1 MAFGWARMPE
11 RSAKRGAEA
20 GAEAL
25 GPSRMPNPTPTKLET
40 DGESQQ
46 KKILSQEKK
55 ILTNKRKYSSNGNT
69 YMPMIYRFYAPPLLF
84 FYLPSLSPHFLLPLF
99 QQLTKIL
106 FQRKHVY
113 AYETPFFCPL
123 TLCAILLNGGI
134 NIIFHHYMIFFPQ
147 QKNIFFMRFNLSHQG
162 DLFLQLHFF

>member
-1 MAFGWARMPE
+1 MKTSFVVIFFFWVIFFFCR
-11 RSAKRGAEA
+11 R
-20 GAEAL
+20 
-25 GPSRMPNPTPTKLET
+25 
-40 DGESQQ
+40 QQ
-46 KKILSQEKK
+46 KKILTLKK
-55 ILTNKRKYSSNGNT
+55 KYSPTSEVT
-69 YMPMIYRFYAPPLLF
+69 HPTETRICLWYIVFMPPPLLF

-99 QQLTKIL
+99 QKLKKLTKIL
-106 FQRKHVY
+106 FQRKHLY